1 MYEGPRS
8 LSRAQVPMSG
18 GPRPYV
24 SGPQGLCLRAPSPYV
39 YGAQMGMYGN
49 STLHLYGSILC
60 EILHQMKMMSGA
72 TWVRSKPTR
81 GVGLEFWE
89 QIPAHQRWRSGVTR
103 CRSQPPRGGGPSP
116 PEVEV
121 WSYEEWIPAHQVRHH
136 LETLHKIIERK

>member
-24 SGPQGLCLRAPSPYV
+24 SGPQGLCLRAPGPYV

-103 CRSQPPRGGGPSP
+103 CRSQPTRYVTIWKPYTKSLRENDAKTSRP
-116 PEVEV
+116 PFPIWIRV
-121 WSYEEWIPAHQVRHH
+121 SKYEF
-136 LETLHKIIERK
+136 KY